1 MFKNIFESKHLLLIL
16 TLFFGL
22 FIVANALNKFGL
34 EGMTDGESTTVTG
47 TGLNLT
53 TTYNF

>member
-1 MFKNIFESKHLLLIL
+1 MFKNIFQPKHLLLLL

-22 FIVANALNKFGL
+22 FIVANALNKLGV
-34 EGMTDGESTTVTG
+34 EGMTGGASSTITG

>member
-1 MFKNIFESKHLLLIL
+1 MFKNIFEPKHLLLIL

-22 FIVANALNKFGL
+22 FIVINALKKFGV
-34 EGMTDGESTTVTG
+34 EGMTGGDGSSVTG

>member
-1 MFKNIFESKHLLLIL
+1 MFNNVFEPKHLLLIL
-16 TLFFGL
+16 TIFFGL
-22 FIVANALNKFGL
+22 FIVANALNKLGL
-34 EGMTDGESTTVTG
+34 EGMTGGDGTTVSG

>member
-1 MFKNIFESKHLLLIL
+1 MFKNIFEPKHLLLIL
-16 TLFFGL
+16 IIFFGL
-22 FIVANALNKFGL
+22 FILMNALKKFGV
-34 EGMTDGESTTVTG
+34 EGMTGGASSIVSG

>member
-1 MFKNIFESKHLLLIL
+1 MFKNIFEPKHLLLIL
-16 TLFFGL
+16 TIFFGL
-22 FIVANALNKFGL
+22 FILLNALKRFGI
-34 EGMTDGESTTVTG
+34 EGMTGGDGSTVTG

>member
-1 MFKNIFESKHLLLIL
+1 MFKNIFEPKHLLLIL
-16 TLFFGL
+16 IIFFGL
-22 FIVANALNKFGL
+22 FILMNALKKFGI
-34 EGMTDGESTTVTG
+34 EGMTGGDGSTVSG

>member
-1 MFKNIFESKHLLLIL
+1 MFKNIFEPKHLLLIL

-22 FIVANALNKFGL
+22 FIVLSAFKQIGL
-34 EGMTDGESTTVTG
+34 EGMTGGDGSTVTG

>member
-1 MFKNIFESKHLLLIL
+1 MFKNIFQPKHLLLLL

-22 FIVANALNKFGL
+22 FIIANALKKIGF
-34 EGMTDGESTTVTG
+34 EGMTGGAGSTITG

>member
-1 MFKNIFESKHLLLIL
+1 MFKNIFEPKHLLLLL

-22 FIVANALNKFGL
+22 FIVINALNKFGV
-34 EGMTDGESTTVTG
+34 EGMTGGADTTITG

>member
-1 MFKNIFESKHLLLIL
+1 MFKNIFEPKHLLLIL
-16 TLFFGL
+16 TIFFGL
-22 FIVANALNKFGL
+22 FILINALKKIGV
-34 EGMTDGESTTVTG
+34 EGMTDGDGSTVSG

>member
-1 MFKNIFESKHLLLIL
+1 MFKNIFRPKHLLLLL

-22 FIVANALNKFGL
+22 FIVANALNKLGV
-34 EGMTDGESTTVTG
+34 EGMTSGASSTITG
-47 TGLNLT
+47 SGLNLT

>member
-1 MFKNIFESKHLLLIL
+1 MFKNIFEPKHLLLFL
-16 TLFFGL
+16 TIFFGL
-22 FIVANALNKFGL
+22 FILINALKKIRI
-34 EGMTDGESTTVTG
+34 EGMAGGNSSTVSG

>member
-1 MFKNIFESKHLLLIL
+1 MFKNIFEPKHLLLIL

-22 FIVANALNKFGL
+22 FILMNALKKFGV
-34 EGMTDGESTTVTG
+34 EGMTGGDGSTVSG

>member
-1 MFKNIFESKHLLLIL
+1 MFKNIFEPKHLLFIL
-16 TLFFGL
+16 TIFFGL
-22 FIVANALNKFGL
+22 FILINALKKIGV
-34 EGMTDGESTTVTG
+34 EGMTGGDGSSVSG

>member
-1 MFKNIFESKHLLLIL
+1 MFKNIFEPKHLLLLL

-22 FIVANALNKFGL
+22 FILTNALKKFGV
-34 EGMTDGESTTVTG
+34 EGMTGGDGSTVSG

>member
-1 MFKNIFESKHLLLIL
+1 MFKKIFEPKHLLLLL

-22 FIVANALNKFGL
+22 FILTNALKKIGF
-34 EGMTDGESTTVTG
+34 EGMTGGASSTVSG

>member
-1 MFKNIFESKHLLLIL
+1 MFKNIFEPKHLLLFL
-16 TLFFGL
+16 TIFFGL
-22 FIVANALNKFGL
+22 FILINALKKIRIAGGNS
-34 EGMTDGESTTVTG
+34 STVSG

>member
-1 MFKNIFESKHLLLIL
+1 MFKNIFEPKHLLLIL

-22 FIVANALNKFGL
+22 FIVINALKKIGV
-34 EGMTDGESTTVTG
+34 EGMTGGDGSSVTG

>member
-34 EGMTDGESTTVTG
+34 EGMTGGESTTVTG

>member
-1 MFKNIFESKHLLLIL
+1 MFKNIFEPKHLLLIL

-22 FIVANALNKFGL
+22 FILINALKKFGV
-34 EGMTDGESTTVTG
+34 EEMTGGDSTTVSG

>member
-1 MFKNIFESKHLLLIL
+1 MFKNIFEPKHLLLIL

-22 FIVANALNKFGL
+22 FIVINALNKFGV
-34 EGMTDGESTTVTG
+34 EGMTGGADTTITG